1 MHSPEVDLIPPPL
14 QLQARVSVDKANR
27 HCLSSRNLIT
37 LGVFKYA
44 VLTFMSVSK
53 FPKTVGAE
61 RFPNGSTY
69 VGWWSADADGVYLS
83 DGFGTQYTAASDGG
97 L

>member
-1 MHSPEVDLIPPPL
+1 MFP
-14 QLQARVSVDKANR
+14 N
-27 HCLSSRNLIT
+27 T
-37 LGVFKYA
+37 
-44 VLTFMSVSK
+44 VSK

-83 DGFGTQYTAASDGG
+83 DGFGTQYTAAVDGG
-97 L
+97 WTFTGFYSQNDRYATVSACANFFVLRVLMCVVGVVA